1 MSVKFTRRHYVVVA
15 ESLTHIEDERVREE
29 QAFNWCRTF
38 QQDNPRF
45 KKDLFLE
52 AAKVKV

>member
-15 ESLTHIEDERVREE
+15 ESLTHIEDERIREE
-29 QAFNWCRTF
+29 QALNWCRTF

-45 KKDLFLE
+45 KKDRFLE
-52 AAKVKV
+52 AAKVKA